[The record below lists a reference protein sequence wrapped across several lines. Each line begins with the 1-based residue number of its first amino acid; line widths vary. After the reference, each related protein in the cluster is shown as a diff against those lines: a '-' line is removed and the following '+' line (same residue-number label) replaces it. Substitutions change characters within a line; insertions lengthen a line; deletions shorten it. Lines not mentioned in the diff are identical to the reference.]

1 MDILIYFMANLY
13 RVYNCIKKYKVVWY
27 GGLLSLTRKINVAI
41 IIRVFT
47 IAPLLEG
54 EEFDLPFS
62 YNLQVCWPPP
72 SEKGLS
78 VEGTQMGGFSHKS
91 RLIIAHFGGDLGG
104 GFKTNKEEE
113 RRKRRRKTSGEWSWL
128 GSLGALVMAAGTK
141 ADHLVGFYAS
151 RLFGR
156 MAAYGGQMM

>member
-1 MDILIYFMANLY
+1 MYTTLPQNIWLYDI
-13 RVYNCIKKYKVVWY
+13 
-27 GGLLSLTRKINVAI
+27 GGLLSLASKMNVAI
-41 IIRVFT
+41 IIKVFT
-47 IAPLLEG
+47 IEPLLEG

-62 YNLQVCWPPP
+62 YNLQVCWPAP

-104 GFKTNKEEE
+104 AEKGNEVDSRRRRRKW

-156 MAAYGGQMM
+156 MAAYSGQMM